1 MAKKTSGSAGNP
13 SSGGESGEGRDCQQ
27 PPDGARGPSQV
38 EVPRA
43 TSSFFALFRTKLIL
57 LVLLLVIPA
66 FGLVLYGNLE
76 QRRIETARVRE
87 GAIAISP
94 LAAANQENFI
104 KNSRQLLAT
113 LTEIRFLVL
122 GTDRPVCQIHFAN
135 LRVLLP
141 DYLNFGLIESNGM
154 VFCTAEP
161 TNGPVNFGDRPYFR
175 RVVQTKKFS

>member
-1 MAKKTSGSAGNP
+1 MMRIWPKLFTSPGKSHF
-13 SSGGESGEGRDCQQ
+13 
-27 PPDGARGPSQV
+27 
-38 EVPRA
+38 
-43 TSSFFALFRTKLIL
+43 THFRTRLFL

-66 FGLVLYGNLE
+66 VGLVLHGNLE
-76 QRRIETARVRE
+76 QERIERARVRE
-87 GAIAISP
+87 GATAISQ

-113 LTEIRFLVL
+113 LSEISFLVL
-122 GTDRPVCQIHFAN
+122 GTNRPVCQTHFAN